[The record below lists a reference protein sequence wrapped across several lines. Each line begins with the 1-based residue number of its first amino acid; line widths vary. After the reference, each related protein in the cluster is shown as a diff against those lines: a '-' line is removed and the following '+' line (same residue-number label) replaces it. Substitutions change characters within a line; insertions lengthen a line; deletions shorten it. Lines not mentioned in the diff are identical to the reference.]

1 MWFLSFIPDW
11 ILQWAIHGLV
21 ILGLVLTFIGSL
33 VKFIPVIQPYALVGR
48 QVGIVLLLI
57 GVYFEGGY
65 GVEMSYR
72 ARIAEMQ
79 AKIKEA
85 EVKSAKLNEKLT
97 VEVGKNKELI
107 REKVNRNAK
116 DIEACSTTVP
126 LSQKFPEAPQVLM
139 EPAPV
144 LKPLSKDKKTLAD
157 LLENA
162 NENYGLYYELQDRY
176 NAWQLWYKQQKEIFD
191 NIK

>member
-21 ILGLVLTFIGSL
+21 ILGLLLTFIGSIVRFL
-33 VKFIPVIQPYALVGR
+33 PVIQPYALVGR
-48 QVGIVLLLI
+48 QIGIVLLVI

-85 EVKSAKLNEKLT
+85 EIQSAKLNEKLT
-97 VEVGKNKELI
+97 NEISKNKDLI
-107 REKVNRNAK
+107 REKVNQNAK
-116 DIEACSTTVP
+116 DIQAKREAINAECK
-126 LSQKFPEAPQVLM
+126 LSDDAWVLYNRAV
-139 EPAPV
+139 EPKVSRSSSSANGARSG
-144 LKPLSKDKKTLAD
+144 SKASK
-157 LLENA
+157 
-162 NENYGLYYELQDRY
+162 
-176 NAWQLWYKQQKEIFD
+176 
-191 NIK
+191 

>member
-48 QVGIVLLLI
+48 QLGIVLLVV
-57 GVYFEGGY
+57 GVFFEGGY
-65 GVEMSYR
+65 ATEMSYR

-85 EVKSAKLNEKLT
+85 EVKSAKVNEKLAS
-97 VEVGKNKELI
+97 EVSKNKELI
-107 REKVNRNAK
+107 KEKVNRNDK
-116 DIEACSTTVP
+116 DIEAKRQAINAECK
-126 LSQKFPEAPQVLM
+126 LSDDAWVLYNRAI
-139 EPAPV
+139 EPKISRGSSSANGARSG
-144 LKPLSKDKKTLAD
+144 SKASK
-157 LLENA
+157 
-162 NENYGLYYELQDRY
+162 
-176 NAWQLWYKQQKEIFD
+176 
-191 NIK
+191 

>member
-48 QVGIVLLLI
+48 QLGIVLLVV
-57 GVYFEGGY
+57 GVFFEGGY
-65 GVEMSYR
+65 ATEMSYR

-85 EVKSAKLNEKLT
+85 EVKSAQANEKLAN
-97 VEVGKNKELI
+97 EVSKNKELI
-107 REKVNRNAK
+107 KEKVNKNDK
-116 DIEACSTTVP
+116 DIEAKRQAINAECK
-126 LSQKFPEAPQVLM
+126 LSDDAWVLYNRAV
-139 EPAPV
+139 EPKVSRGPSSANGARSG
-144 LKPLSKDKKTLAD
+144 SKASK
-157 LLENA
+157 
-162 NENYGLYYELQDRY
+162 
-176 NAWQLWYKQQKEIFD
+176 
-191 NIK
+191 